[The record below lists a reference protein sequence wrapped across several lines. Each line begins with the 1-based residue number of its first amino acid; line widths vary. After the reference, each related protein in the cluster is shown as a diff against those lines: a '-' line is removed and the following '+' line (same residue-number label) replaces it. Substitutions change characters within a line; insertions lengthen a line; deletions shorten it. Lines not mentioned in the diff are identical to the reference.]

1 MKERP
6 PKGRSFLFHHFL
18 YSLFPD
24 IIQGY
29 MILKNSVLLAI
40 FSFLSVLL
48 GIVRDRLLA
57 THVGVGP
64 VLDIYNASF
73 RLPDLLYSMSLAFVT
88 AGTVVPFLTVEN
100 KSGNIVDSRHRLSS
114 ISLFFAGASS
124 LIGLIIA
131 LTIPL
136 YAHIIVPGFTE
147 AQLTIFISVT
157 RLLML
162 QPILLGVTSLIS
174 CFAQMKNHFVLYGIA
189 PLGYSFGIIGGI
201 IFLYPRYHVHGLVY
215 GVLIGAF
222 ISFCIQLYSLR
233 GTKFI
238 EVLPYFSFRHIKE
251 LFSLSYPRT
260 GVNMLTQ
267 GRTIFFT
274 AFATTLGPG
283 VLSSYL
289 FAQRITDAVT
299 QIIQQSVT
307 TASLPVL
314 SKEFVENRF
323 AEYKRVVKRYVLT
336 LGAIGFFAGSAIY
349 FLKDIVI
356 TVLYGN
362 TPAHNLISFFL
373 IGFILVLPLQMM
385 IGYFSISLY
394 SAKDTKSVF
403 YSNFISTIVAVFVCY
418 VTQPL
423 GNISLVY
430 GVIAM
435 SIANFTVIFFLYW
448 KKKLHA

>member
-1 MKERP
+1 
-6 PKGRSFLFHHFL
+6 
-18 YSLFPD
+18 
-24 IIQGY
+24 
-29 MILKNSVLLAI
+29 MILKNSALLAV
-40 FSFLSVLL
+40 FSILSVLL
-48 GIVRDRLLA
+48 GIVRDRLLS
-57 THVGVGP
+57 TYVGVGP
-64 VLDIYNASF
+64 ILDVYNASF
-73 RLPDLLYSMSLAFVT
+73 RLPDLLYSISLAFVT

-100 KSGNIVDSRHRLSS
+100 KAGNIIDSRHKLSS
-114 ISLFFAGASS
+114 ISLFFAGLAS
-124 LIGLIIA
+124 LVGLLIA

-136 YAHIIVPGFTE
+136 YASVIVPGFNDE
-147 AQLTIFISVT
+147 QLATFISVT

-162 QPILLGVTSLIS
+162 QPVLLGVTSLIS
-174 CFAQMKNHFVLYGIA
+174 CFAQMKNQFVLYGIA
-189 PLGYSFGIIGGI
+189 PLGYSLGIIFSI
-201 IFLYPRYHVHGLVY
+201 IFLYPAYGVQGLAY

-222 ISFCIQLYSLR
+222 ASFCIQLYSLR

-238 EVLPYFSFRHIKE
+238 HVLPYFSFKHIKE

-267 GRTIFFT
+267 GRIIFFT

-307 TASLPVL
+307 TASLPIL
-314 SKEFVENRF
+314 SKEFVESRF
-323 AEYKRVVKRYVLT
+323 VEYKRVVKRYVLT
-336 LGAIGFFAGSAIY
+336 LGAIGFFAALSIY
-349 FLKDIVI
+349 FLKDII
-356 TVLYGN
+356 IAVLYGN
-362 TPAHNLISFFL
+362 TPAHSLISFFL
-373 IGFILVLPLQMM
+373 MGFLIALPLQMM

-403 YSNFISTIVAVFVCY
+403 YSNFISTLVAVFACY
-418 VTQPL
+418 ATQPL

-435 SIANFTVIFFLYW
+435 TISNFVVISLLYTN
-448 KKKLHA
+448 KKMK